1 MNCIIYLTFAA
12 QFLQA
17 FSAADRDEIISLP
30 GWNNVLPSKHFSGY
44 LDGSRTSH
52 LHYWLVLAE
61 TSPETSP
68 LVVWFNGGPGCSS
81 MDGFFYEHGPFE
93 VDPSDYSVLK
103 LRSSRWS
110 SVANVLYIEAPVGV
124 GFSYSDDHQY
134 KLDDDRTALEN
145 RAALEDFF
153 KKFPE
158 FIGNDFY
165 ITGESYAGIYVPTLA
180 QAILEG
186 QDDGTYQ
193 GAKLT
198 GIAVGNGCT
207 GNDIGTCGFG
217 VQGLY
222 YEWKYLMGTA
232 LLSTE
237 MKEDINKVC
246 DWEAAAANKQDAL
259 SSQCMEL
266 ISLASQRMGSVNI
279 YDIYDSCIMDTGCD
293 DEKERR
299 EGTSLHGRVP
309 NRPALTDLLNQEQ
322 RDTLLFNG
330 GHQSFTDVSKLQRM
344 IVGGTDECLDSRAAS
359 GYLNNPEVMKAI
371 HVKSTEMKEDIN
383 KVCDW
388 EAAAANKQDALSS
401 QCMELI
407 SVVSDKMGV
416 FDIYNI
422 YDECLYTSGCKTQEE
437 GTALHARVPPRPPLT
452 ELLSNEAKDT
462 LLFNGNNAFFQA
474 SKLRRILVGGPGE
487 CMDSAAAD
495 TYLNN
500 PEVMKAIHVK
510 DPGFC
515 WSICKTVPGWEYKST
530 RSNLPVNT
538 YPKLVSR
545 IAVIIYNG
553 DWDACVPV
561 IDNET
566 WTASMGYEATS
577 NWHPWTYH
585 SSAGQSNQVAGYAI
599 EYDVSAL
606 GEGSFQ
612 FITIKGGR
620 HEVPKSAP
628 EQALEMLRRLIHK
641 EKF

>member
-1 MNCIIYLTFAA
+1 MNMNCIIYLTFAA

-371 HVKSTEMKEDIN
+371 HVK
-383 KVCDW
+383 
-388 EAAAANKQDALSS
+388 
-401 QCMELI
+401 
-407 SVVSDKMGV
+407 
-416 FDIYNI
+416 
-422 YDECLYTSGCKTQEE
+422 
-437 GTALHARVPPRPPLT
+437 
-452 ELLSNEAKDT
+452 
-462 LLFNGNNAFFQA
+462 
-474 SKLRRILVGGPGE
+474 
-487 CMDSAAAD
+487 
-495 TYLNN
+495 
-500 PEVMKAIHVK
+500 